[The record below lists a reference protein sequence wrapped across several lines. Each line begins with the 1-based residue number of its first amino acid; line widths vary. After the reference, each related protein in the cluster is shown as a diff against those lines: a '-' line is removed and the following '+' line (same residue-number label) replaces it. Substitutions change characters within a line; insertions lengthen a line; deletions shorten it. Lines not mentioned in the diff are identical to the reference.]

1 MKVKHM
7 LLPVLFALSAQA
19 LAEPAPPVKVETSN
33 NIHPA
38 GTRYVTV
45 VVTSLDDSIKV
56 EKIDVNRGNCRIDNQ
71 KYLSSKNKETILPVT
86 GLAPM
91 FPYTFYHLTHY
102 WFVAAD
108 IPVVND
114 IPVHYADAIRCNVRR
129 PPQGSLPLL
138 TRQVLA

>member
-38 GTRYVTV
+38 GTRYATV

-86 GLAPM
+86 LRYGQSVRVSFYNNCVASEVVVTTDKGGWR
-91 FPYTFYHLTHY
+91 YTYH
-102 WFVAAD
+102 
-108 IPVVND
+108 
-114 IPVHYADAIRCNVRR
+114 
-129 PPQGSLPLL
+129 
-138 TRQVLA
+138 